1 MSDTI
6 NFRSVLIELDQESL
20 TETVRPSLEKNK
32 KCENECKINVGDLM
46 TLKLEPQGLG
56 AAIKDFNEYFT

>member
-6 NFRSVLIELDQESL
+6 HLRSVLIEL
-20 TETVRPSLEKNK
+20 TETVRPSLEQNK